1 MTRRPRLPARM
12 MLAATVVTVATA
24 LTITWCTAPT
34 LPAAATTNAS
44 SKLSPGCIT
53 RAAVAPG
60 DSQVA
65 FAADGVD
72 GFYLRHVPPRYRAGQ
87 ALPLVVDL
95 HGYAEGAA
103 IQAVFSQLGS
113 FGDTHGFI
121 TITPQGQGPVPLW
134 NDTLGSADVRFIGS
148 LLDEAER
155 SLCIDEQRVYVT
167 GLSNG
172 AMMTSAVACA
182 YATRVAAVAPVAGI
196 QDTSGCRPART
207 VPVVA
212 FHGTADP
219 FVAFNGGLGSKVA
232 TLPAPDGS
240 NRSLG
245 QVAGG
250 AATRTGPSVPQITA
264 AWAKRNRCAAT
275 PVSTAVARDV
285 TLIHYRCPNHA
296 DVELY
301 RITGGGHTWP
311 GSAFG
316 RGIAAVVGPTT
327 FSISANEII
336 WKFFQAH
343 PLP

>member
-1 MTRRPRLPARM
+1 MTGRSRLPARM
-12 MLAATVVTVATA
+12 IVAATVVTVATA
-24 LTITWCTAPT
+24 LTITWSTAPT
-34 LPAAATTNAS
+34 RPAAATTSAS
-44 SKLSPGCIT
+44 SKPSPGCT
-53 RAAVAPG
+53 TPAATAPG

-72 GFYLRHVPPRYRAGQ
+72 GFYLRHVPPGYRAGQ

-103 IQAVFSQLGS
+103 IQATFTQLGS

-121 TITPQGQGPVPLW
+121 TVTPQGQGPVPLW
-134 NDTLGSADVRFIGS
+134 NTTLGSADVRFIGS
-148 LLDEAER
+148 LFDEAER
-155 SLCIDEQRVYVT
+155 TLCIDEQRVYVT

-196 QDTSGCRPART
+196 QDIRRCRPARP

-219 FVAFNGGLGSKVA
+219 YVAFNGGLGPKVA
-232 TLPAPDGS
+232 ALPAPDGS
-240 NRSLG
+240 HRTLG
-245 QVAGG
+245 QVAGS
-250 AATRTGPSVPQITA
+250 ASSSRGPSIPRITA
-264 AWAKRNRCAAT
+264 AWAKRNQCAAT
-275 PVSTAVARDV
+275 PVSTMVAGDV
-285 TLIHYRCPNHA
+285 ALIHYRCPHHA

-311 GSAFG
+311 GSVFA
-316 RGIAAVVGPTT
+316 RGIASVVGPTT
-327 FSISANEII
+327 FSISANQII
-336 WKFFQAH
+336 WQFFQAH